1 MPSKLPEGRTIGY
14 MIPERRLEVGW
25 RKETSRITDI
35 VVKGS
40 NALQQLC

>member
-1 MPSKLPEGRTIGY
+1 MPSKLPEGRAIGY
-14 MIPERRLEVGW
+14 MIPERLEVGW
-25 RKETSRITDI
+25 RRETSRITVI